1 MSTLK
6 TIALIIA
13 ALWLLG
19 FFTNIGGALIHA
31 LIVIALVIFV
41 IDMLAG
47 RKAV

>member
-13 ALWLLG
+13 AIWALG
-19 FFTNIGGALIHA
+19 FFMSFGGPLIHA
-31 LIVIALVIFV
+31 LIVIALVVFV
-41 IDMLAG
+41 IDMLTG